1 MSIEQDS
8 DLQLYRIEDLMK
20 FFKVQKKTLY
30 TMLKRCEDK
39 YPEEEF
45 YIKLPI
51 HRRFSK
57 NHINKIVGC
66 LNSKEEVV
74 EKFGKSQDQL
84 TESKLEYLQERQ

>member
-1 MSIEQDS
+1 MNIEKDS

-20 FFKVQKKTLY
+20 LFQVQKKTLY

-51 HRRFSK
+51 HRRFNK
-57 NHINKIVGC
+57 NHINKIIVC
-66 LNSKEEVV
+66 LNSKEDLA
-74 EKFGKSQDQL
+74 EKSGKSQDQL
-84 TESKLEYLQERQ
+84 TESKLEYLQERR